1 MNKEVTS
8 FIESAN
14 PKHQEILK
22 ELRKLIL
29 SVAPQSEEQYK
40 CGVVL
45 YMDWKKIFV
54 ISNPPKNT

>member
-14 PKHQEILK
+14 PKRQEILK

-40 CGVVL
+40 WSRL